1 MRAMSTVPALLG
13 LILAALAVPS
23 AAQPGIQIQST
34 GGEVAIASSAAVEPF
49 DTEAAAIIQ
58 YDDGEADAYLQ
69 GGSGVR
75 TFELA
80 MRFDGIGGTDVTLGG
95 LDVCLTQTGSD
106 ARIRFEVVVWA
117 ADGPGGAPGAE
128 LAHYA
133 AVADGVTS
141 TPTFYNTSFN
151 YPLTI
156 STVYIG
162 VRYNPIADPDF
173 QFCLDNDGATVH
185 PGYFRFE
192 ESGAWTGVPLVVPS
206 YNALMFRAYI
216 YTPGVFLESL
226 LVPSYQVDTLNPS
239 GTTTLYAV
247 RNLTDSAV
255 TANLEYFDVSGT
267 SQRADSIPLGPNDT
281 QTVNVRDVVGLAAD
295 LDGYARGYVEIST
308 AGDPHQTP
316 VLGGDF
322 FQVDVADNFATG
334 DKLVRRS
341 TDLCTESSIR
351 FLAFPT
357 AGSGTRLAV
366 WIVNPRGAG
375 LGDPASF
382 TVQVFDENGTPQG
395 SSFSIHTADKTLELQ
410 ASDFAGALAFGFLRF
425 DFSASSGGVVY
436 SEAQA
441 EGRYSVGMTGQCYEA
456 P

>member
-1 MRAMSTVPALLG
+1 MRAMSTLPALFALA
-13 LILAALAVPS
+13 LAALAVPS
-23 AAQPGIQIQST
+23 SGQADLRVRPA
-34 GGEVAIASSAAVEPF
+34 GGEVAISSSAAVEPF

-58 YDDGEADAYLQ
+58 YDDGEVDNYVYGAPT
-69 GGSGVR
+69 VR
-75 TFELA
+75 TLELA

-95 LDVCLTQTGSD
+95 LDVCLHQTGSD
-106 ARIRFEVVVWA
+106 AKIRFEVVVWA
-117 ADGPGGAPGAE
+117 ADGPGGTPGAE

-133 AVADGVTS
+133 AVADGVTAVPS
-141 TPTFYNTSFN
+141 FHSTSFN
-151 YPLTI
+151 YPLTT
-156 STVYIG
+156 STVYLG
-162 VRYNPIADPDF
+162 VRYSPIADPDF
-173 QFCLDNDGATVH
+173 QFCFDEDGATVH
-185 PGYFRFE
+185 PAYYRSE
-192 ESGAWTGVPLVVPS
+192 ESGSWPGLPPIFPS

-226 LVPSYQVDTLNPS
+226 LVPSYRVDTLSPS
-239 GTTTLYAV
+239 GTSTLYAV
-247 RNLTDSAV
+247 RNLTGSAV
-255 TANLEYFDVSGT
+255 TANVEYFDVFGT
-267 SQRADSIPLGPNDT
+267 SQLTDSITLDPDET
-281 QTVNVRDVVGLAAD
+281 QTVNVRDIAGLSAD
-295 LDGYARGYVEIST
+295 FDGYARGYIEIST

-334 DKLVRRS
+334 DKLVRSS

-351 FLAFPT
+351 FLAFPF

-382 TVQVFDENGTPQG
+382 TVQVFDENGNPQG
-395 SSFSIHTADKTLELQ
+395 SSFSVHTANKTLELS

-425 DFSASSGGVVY
+425 DFSASNGGVVY

-441 EGRYSVGMTGQCYEA
+441 EGRFSVGMTGQCYET